1 MEGEVERMDGAV
13 ELELMIN
20 SIEGNIPTQG
30 LYFFKLTQKLNSKQ
44 NLKQKSPP
52 PTHSTLEINGFF
64 LAYERGRV

>member
-30 LYFFKLTQKLNSKQ
+30 LYFFKLTQKLNSEQ
-44 NLKQKSPP
+44 NLKQKTPP
-52 PTHSTLEINGFF
+52 PNTQYIRNKWLLSCL
-64 LAYERGRV
+64 